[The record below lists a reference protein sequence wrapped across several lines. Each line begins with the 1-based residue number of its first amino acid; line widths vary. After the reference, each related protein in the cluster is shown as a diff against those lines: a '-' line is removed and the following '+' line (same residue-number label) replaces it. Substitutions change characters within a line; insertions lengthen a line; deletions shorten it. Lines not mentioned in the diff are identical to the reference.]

1 MEKEISEIYSFNPDI
16 FDKSGRRLSDG
27 LSFRNLVKEFERDFH
42 RIHSMEYAL
51 NLYGNSQ
58 TMNLL
63 ARSCDAAPFMTYGME
78 LTQGKSFDAEKD
90 PYINHEMDTYSHNIY
105 VYAIDSAYMTEFDEF
120 WYPIIEEDSD
130 IYPLTL
136 LMDSSMGNGVVRL
149 AVPTI
154 DDDGEEPEEVIIDV
168 PIFEYA

>member
-1 MEKEISEIYSFNPDI
+1 MTINLYNVFAIAFKLTQALYGKQPSVISSLKKIPFNPDI

-63 ARSCDAAPFMTYGME
+63 ARSCDAAPFMIYGME

-90 PYINHEMDTYSHNIY
+90 PYIN
-105 VYAIDSAYMTEFDEF
+105 
-120 WYPIIEEDSD
+120 
-130 IYPLTL
+130 
-136 LMDSSMGNGVVRL
+136 
-149 AVPTI
+149 
-154 DDDGEEPEEVIIDV
+154 VILK
-168 PIFEYA
+168 